1 MNTEQKESYTWEKL
15 KEFCNKLTDEQLSQS
30 VKVIR
35 EDDSIDILDA
45 SEIGAN
51 HYKFEDE
58 YYSVTQDDFDSNY
71 HLDGKYKTLD
81 EALENEPFIMIP
93 ATDVFL
99 FEDF

>member
-1 MNTEQKESYTWEKL
+1 MASEQKEPYTWAKL
-15 KEFCNKLTDEQLSQS
+15 KEFCNKLTYEQLSQS

-35 EDDSIDILDA
+35 EDDSIRILEA
-45 SEIGAN
+45 SEIGTN

-58 YYSVTQDDFDSNY
+58 DCSVNQDDFDSNY

-81 EALENEPFIMIP
+81 EALENEPFIMTL